1 MIFFLEF
8 LALGVGIGVLGALVG
23 AGGGFILT
31 PLLLLLFPQHPPEII
46 TATSLSV
53 VVLNA
58 LSAVLAYYRLGRA
71 DLRTGFLY
79 GLVSA
84 PLVVV
89 GVFGTTRATRGPF
102 DLLLGLLLLGLCVS
116 LLTSRAGEPGG
127 PAAARGGLLALSPR
141 RIVDRGGTVYDYR
154 FRFRL
159 GLLTSMIIGFM
170 ASFFGI
176 GGGPF
181 NVPVWIRILKMPPH
195 IAAATAPCMLLVTTG
210 LAVSIHF
217 FRGNLH
223 AMADVIVPL
232 AVGVVGGAQVGAA
245 LSGRLRS
252 VTLTRIL
259 AFLLV
264 LVSVQILYKGAATLL
279 R

>member
-1 MIFFLEF
+1 MLVFAEF
-8 LALGVGIGVLGALVG
+8 LLLGLGIGCLGALVG

-31 PLLLLLFPQHPPEII
+31 PLLLLLFPDRPPEII
-46 TATSLSV
+46 TATSLTV
-53 VVLNA
+53 VALNA
-58 LSAVLAYYRLGRA
+58 LSAFLAYYRLGRA
-71 DLRTGFLY
+71 DMKTGFLY
-79 GLVSA
+79 GLVAS
-84 PLVVV
+84 PWVVV
-89 GVFGTTRATRGPF
+89 GVFGTTRTARGPF
-102 DLLLGLLLLGLCVS
+102 DLLLGILLLGLCLS
-116 LLTSRAGEPGG
+116 LLTSSSGEAKPT
-127 PAAARGGLLALSPR
+127 PSRGGLLALSER
-141 RIVDRGGTVYDYR
+141 RIVDRAGTVFAYR

-159 GLLTSMIIGFM
+159 GFLTSMLIGFM

-195 IAAATAPCMLLVTTG
+195 IAAATAPCMLLVTTS
-210 LAVSIHF
+210 LAVAIHSLL
-217 FRGNLH
+217 GNVL

-232 AVGVVGGAQVGAA
+232 AVGVVGGAQAGAG

-259 AFLLV
+259 AALLT
-264 LVSVQILYKGAATLL
+264 LISIQILYKGAATLL